1 MVKIHMYKK
10 EIHKICTHQHLMIE
24 DIIKKLR
31 EKFPK
36 AGLSTVYRNL
46 DEMVD
51 DRELIK
57 LRVLGSKWVYET
69 NIGQHWH
76 LIDNKTGKIVDI
88 DISKL
93 DRSFIPKNFIADNV
107 EINIYWEFDK

>member
-1 MVKIHMYKK
+1 
-10 EIHKICTHQHLMIE
+10 MIE

-57 LRVLGSKWVYET
+57 LRVLGSK
-69 NIGQHWH
+69 
-76 LIDNKTGKIVDI
+76 
-88 DISKL
+88 
-93 DRSFIPKNFIADNV
+93 
-107 EINIYWEFDK
+107 